1 MDKELSRREFLA
13 ATLAAGAAQLLPQSA
28 TAADAPG
35 AASATGGR
43 LTFHGIDTHHGAT
56 IEILHADLSI
66 LDGDRYRLIR
76 SFDALKG
83 GRSDGALLEGET
95 LVKGRYEILMYVED
109 YFVKTG
115 TKLPS
120 PNFLAQIPLRFGIA
134 DASQRYHVAVLFSP
148 WSYSYYRG
156 S

>member
-1 MDKELSRREFLA
+1 MDKELSRRDFLA
-13 ATLAAGAAQLLPQSA
+13 ATLAAGAVQLLPQPA
-28 TAADAPG
+28 TAADAPT

-56 IEILHADLSI
+56 IETLRADLSI
-66 LDGDRYRLIR
+66 LEGDRYRLIR
-76 SFDALKG
+76 SFDTLKG
-83 GRSDGALLEGET
+83 GRSDGALLEGAT
-95 LVKGRYEILMYVED
+95 FAKGRYEILMYVED
-109 YFVKTG
+109 YFAKIG
-115 TKLPS
+115 TKLPT
-120 PNFLAQIPLRFGIA
+120 PNFLAQIPVRFGIT